1 MLKTN
6 AKLQDI
12 LKKHNFD
19 LEQNNNMIILVYVS
33 TYKIR
38 HDISVCERNSTIDD
52 FIKAIDNYYESID
65 LTDIVESLYEE
76 DLATN
81 YKKQNPDL
89 TTLDIENS
97 FDEYTTSLN
106 HLVQDLWINCPR
118 VDEHLKHLRI

>member
-1 MLKTN
+1 M
-6 AKLQDI
+6 
-12 LKKHNFD
+12 KKKEKSSD
-19 LEQNNNMIILVYVS
+19 ELLAEVYVS

-65 LTDIVESLYEE
+65 LTDIVGSLYEE
-76 DLATN
+76 DLAVN

-97 FDEYTTSLN
+97 FDEDTTSLN

-118 VDEHLKHLRI
+118 VDEHLKYLRI

>member
-6 AKLQDI
+6 AKLQNI

-19 LEQNNNMIILVYVS
+19 LEQNGNTLTLVYIS

-38 HDISVCERNSTIDD
+38 HDQNVCERNSTIEN
-52 FIKAIDNYYESID
+52 FIRTIDKYYESIN

-76 DLATN
+76 DLAIK

-89 TTLDIENS
+89 TILDIENS

-118 VDEHLKHLRI
+118 VDEHLKYLRI